1 MTLIIIL
8 SVFAA
13 LVAIAA
19 YQLIVRKYYW
29 GPAGPPKNS
38 EQNRKDDKD

>member
-19 YQLIVRKYYW
+19 YQLIVHKHYW
-29 GPAGPPKNS
+29 GPVGPPKNS
-38 EQNRKDDKD
+38 EQSQKDDED